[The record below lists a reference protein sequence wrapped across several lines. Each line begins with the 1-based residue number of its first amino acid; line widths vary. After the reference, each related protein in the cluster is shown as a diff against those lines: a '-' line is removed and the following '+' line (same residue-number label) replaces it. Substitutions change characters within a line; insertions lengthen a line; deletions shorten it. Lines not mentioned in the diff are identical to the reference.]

1 MTGRPAFLPWTPKE
15 FKVAPLL
22 SRDRRERSNA
32 VSTHS
37 FTTGL
42 TNWPAL
48 TLPKNSARDS
58 AVYFSENIYHM
69 DVLSEV
75 LKAVRL
81 EGALFF
87 NGEFS
92 EPWSFRTPHSA
103 VLAPHLSPGSQHMIV
118 YHFLTQGRAYARLD
132 GQTEELEAGDI
143 VIFPH
148 GDAHVLGHGAS
159 ETPVDS
165 MQMFGPHLNNGLKR
179 VHFGGGGELT
189 RFVCGFLACD
199 PRMCETLLA
208 GLPKLLR
215 VRVSNEPS
223 GKWLE
228 NSIRFSVGEGTKD
241 SAGSGLLV
249 ARLSEVLLVETLRC
263 YINSLPPD
271 QTGWLAG
278 ARDPLVGK
286 ALALLH
292 KDPAHPWTV
301 AELAH
306 RAGLSRTRLAER
318 FTHFLGEA
326 PMAYLAKWRLK
337 MGAEML
343 ESSEDSVAE
352 IAEAVGYGSEA
363 AFNRAFKR
371 EFDCPPAQFRR
382 DRRSAPAPRP
392 GMRKDARS
400 QLVHA

>member
-1 MTGRPAFLPWTPKE
+1 
-15 FKVAPLL
+15 
-22 SRDRRERSNA
+22 
-32 VSTHS
+32 
-37 FTTGL
+37 
-42 TNWPAL
+42 
-48 TLPKNSARDS
+48 
-58 AVYFSENIYHM
+58 M

-75 LKAVRL
+75 LKVVRL
-81 EGALFF
+81 QGALFF

-92 EPWSFRTPHSA
+92 APWSFRTPQSA
-103 VLAPHLSPGSQHMIV
+103 QLAPHLSPGSEHVIV
-118 YHFLTQGRAYARLD
+118 YHFLTHGRAYAQLD
-132 GQTEELEAGDI
+132 GQTVKLEAGDI

-148 GDAHVLGHGAS
+148 GDAHQMGNGS
-159 ETPVDS
+159 SDPVDS
-165 MQMFGPHLNNGLKR
+165 LKMFGPHIHNGLKR
-179 VHFGGGGELT
+179 VHFGGGGEVT
-189 RFVCGFLACD
+189 RFVCGFMTCD
-199 PRMCETLLA
+199 PHMCEDVLA

-215 VRVSNEPS
+215 VSVSNEPS

-286 ALALLH
+286 ALSLLH
-292 KDPAHPWTV
+292 NAPAHPWTV
-301 AELAH
+301 ADLAH
-306 RAGLSRTRLAER
+306 QAGLSRTRLAER
-318 FTHFLGEA
+318 FTHFLGES

-337 MGAEML
+337 LGAEKL
-343 ESSEDSVAE
+343 DSTEDSVAE

-382 DRRSAPAPRP
+382 DRRAPSAPRQDED
-392 GMRKDARS
+392 KNIRS
-400 QLVHA
+400 LPVHA